1 MHSRLVFYIAL
12 QGRKM
17 AESSLLSL
25 EHASRRYGE
34 KVLLSDVDFYLN
46 EGEKVGLIG
55 RNGSGKTTLLRI
67 LAGVDEPDTGVRTQA
82 NGKVIRYMPQ
92 TPDFHSEDTA
102 LAYCLSGLS
111 EEEQWSAEPQA
122 RAMLTE
128 FGLPEY
134 DKSCE
139 SLSGGQK
146 KRVSLIRTLLLPAD
160 ILILDEPTNH
170 LDLAMTGWLENYLR
184 NMRTALIMVTHDR
197 YFLDR
202 VVNRIDELDQGK
214 IYSYRGNYAGYLAI
228 RAERLS
234 AEDAAEKKRKNILR
248 TELAWLNRGARARS
262 TKQKAH
268 IDRIETLQ
276 AVEGPKRGKSAELQS
291 VSSRLGRTTL
301 EVSGISKSMGG
312 HRLFSNFSYIFL
324 RNDRIGIIG
333 PNGCGKTTLMRILAG
348 ELAPDTGTRKTGI
361 TLKIGYYRQELP
373 LSDRSEDGYMD
384 PSETVID
391 YIRDAAEYVRTG
403 DGLVSASV
411 MLDRFL
417 FPPAVQRQKC
427 GGLSGGEK
435 KRLYLLRVLMEAP
448 NLLLL
453 DEPVNDMD
461 IETMAVLEDFLDS
474 FEGIVVTVSHD
485 RFFLDRIVKRVFA
498 LEDGTWRQ
506 YEGNY
511 SDYAEKSAAA
521 RAEAEAE
528 TSEKAAQKKA
538 IEPGRTETGNRRR
551 NAGGAGQGNASTSET
566 QERYHSVHRR
576 KLSFNEKRE
585 WSVIEDEIASLE
597 QKSADLDRQME
608 EAATDAAKLTELSA
622 QKEETERALDAK
634 MNRWEELSELVEELG
649 TD

>member
-184 NMRTALIMVTHDR
+184 DMRTALIMVTHDR

-312 HRLFSNFSYIFL
+312 HHLFSNFSYIFL

-373 LSDRSEDGYMD
+373 LSDPSEDGYMD

-427 GGLSGGEK
+427 GC
-435 KRLYLLRVLMEAP
+435 
-448 NLLLL
+448 
-453 DEPVNDMD
+453 
-461 IETMAVLEDFLDS
+461 TC
-474 FEGIVVTVSHD
+474 
-485 RFFLDRIVKRVFA
+485 FA
-498 LEDGTWRQ
+498 
-506 YEGNY
+506 
-511 SDYAEKSAAA
+511 
-521 RAEAEAE
+521 
-528 TSEKAAQKKA
+528 
-538 IEPGRTETGNRRR
+538 
-551 NAGGAGQGNASTSET
+551 
-566 QERYHSVHRR
+566 
-576 KLSFNEKRE
+576 F
-585 WSVIEDEIASLE
+585 
-597 QKSADLDRQME
+597 
-608 EAATDAAKLTELSA
+608 
-622 QKEETERALDAK
+622 
-634 MNRWEELSELVEELG
+634 
-649 TD
+649 